1 MRIKIILLISLY
13 ITCFNV
19 YSQERISLK
28 KQKIKESRLEQYSV
42 EFEKYFSLKF
52 DDRTNYFIA
61 NKEEFYFFNWL
72 VYFHDLE
79 SLSGQK
85 IELENFQINYVNNKI
100 DVLDTIKF
108 HDFLSKVQIQKNDF
122 RQTIRESLDG
132 KREFRINVEKPV
144 STMLDY
150 VQLKPLE
157 RIYFFE
163 ESVAKKLDCRML
175 QIMQLDLNVL
185 YDVRTGKVVKED
197 KIISRRVK
205 RAIVKFKHRSGL

>member
-1 MRIKIILLISLY
+1 M
-13 ITCFNV
+13 
-19 YSQERISLK
+19 
-28 KQKIKESRLEQYSV
+28 
-42 EFEKYFSLKF
+42 
-52 DDRTNYFIA
+52 
-61 NKEEFYFFNWL
+61 
-72 VYFHDLE
+72 
-79 SLSGQK
+79 SGQK